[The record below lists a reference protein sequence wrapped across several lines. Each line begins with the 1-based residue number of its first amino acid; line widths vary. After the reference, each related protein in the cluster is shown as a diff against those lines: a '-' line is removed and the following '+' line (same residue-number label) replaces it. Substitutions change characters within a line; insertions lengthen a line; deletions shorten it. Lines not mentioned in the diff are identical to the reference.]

1 MSDGIVSR
9 GIKKVRKL
17 LSERVNADNLGE
29 CQALGESGVTLY
41 LCNFLLNKR
50 FFGLLT
56 TNVGCLRE
64 ML

>member
-17 LSERVNADNLGE
+17 LSERVNADSLGA

-41 LCNFLLNKR
+41 LCNFLRNKR
-50 FFGLLT
+50 FFWIIDY
-56 TNVGCLRE
+56 
-64 ML
+64 